1 MRKFFS
7 VTIIC
12 GISVLTLSLAL
23 AAETY
28 EVDPVHSF
36 VIFRC
41 LNVAQANSVFVYG
54 RFTDIKGQIVF
65 DKDPAK
71 SSVEITINVESLDTG
86 VPDRDKHLKSPDFL
100 NAKQFPTI
108 TFKSRKIEA
117 IGKNRFQVT
126 GDLTL
131 HGTTRPITVKVTKVG
146 EGKNFKGMQV
156 IGFETTFTVKRSDFG
171 MKGLMN
177 VAADEVT
184 LTVAIM
190 GIRK

>member
-1 MRKFFS
+1 MHKP
-7 VTIIC
+7 
-12 GISVLTLSLAL
+12 ISLRTVFGVLAFIVGFAISAD
-23 AAETY
+23 TY
-28 EVDPVHSF
+28 EVDPAHSF

-41 LNVAQANSVFVYG
+41 LNVAQASSVFIYG
-54 RFTDIKGQIVF
+54 RFNDIKGRIVI

-71 SSVEITINVESLDTG
+71 SSVEITINAESLDTG

-100 NAKQFPTI
+100 NTKQFPVI
-108 TFKSRKIEA
+108 TFKSKKVESAGR
-117 IGKNRFQVT
+117 NRYRVT

-131 HGTTRPITVKVTKVG
+131 HGVTRTVTLTVAKVG
-146 EGKNFKGMQV
+146 EGKNFKGVPV
-156 IGFETTFTVKRSDFG
+156 IGFETTFTIKRSDFG

-184 LTVAIM
+184 LTIAIM

>member
-1 MRKFFS
+1 MRRWCIG
-7 VTIIC
+7 VI
-12 GISVLTLSLAL
+12 LLSLV
-23 AAETY
+23 AAVTVVAAADTY
-28 EVDPVHSF
+28 EVDPAHSF
-36 VIFRC
+36 VLFRC
-41 LNVAQANSVFVYG
+41 RNLAQAGSVFIYG
-54 RFTDIKGQIVF
+54 RFTDIKGTIVV

-71 SSVEITINVESLDTG
+71 SSVNITINADSLDTG

-100 NAKQFPTI
+100 NTKQFPTI
-108 TFKSRKIEA
+108 TFKSQRIQA
-117 IGKNRFQVT
+117 IGKDRYQVT

-131 HGTTRPITVKVTKVG
+131 HGVTKPITVTVTKVG

-156 IGFETTFTVKRSDFG
+156 IGFETTFTIRRSDFG

-190 GIRK
+190 GIKK

>member
-1 MRKFFS
+1 MRKFLS
-7 VTIIC
+7 VVTVSGVLALTI
-12 GISVLTLSLAL
+12 SSTL

-28 EVDPVHSF
+28 EVDPAHSF
-36 VIFRC
+36 AIFRC
-41 LNVAQANSVFVYG
+41 LNVAQAKSVFVYG
-54 RFTDIKGQIVF
+54 RFNDIKGRIVV
-65 DKDPAK
+65 DKDPTK
-71 SSVEITINVESLDTG
+71 SSVEITINADSLDTG

-100 NAKQFPTI
+100 NTKQFPTI
-108 TFKSRKIEA
+108 TFRSKKIEA
-117 IGKNRFQVT
+117 IGKDRYRVT

-131 HGTTRPITVKVTKVG
+131 HGVTRPITVTVTKVG

-156 IGFETTFTVKRSDFG
+156 IGFETTFTIKRSDFG

-184 LTVAIM
+184 LTIAIM

>member
-1 MRKFFS
+1 VRKFPLIGA
-7 VTIIC
+7 VL
-12 GISVLTLSLAL
+12 GILTFTLSLSL
-23 AAETY
+23 AADTY

-41 LNVAQANSVFVYG
+41 LNLAQASSVFIYG
-54 RFTDIKGQIVF
+54 RFTDIKGRIVV

-71 SSVEITINVESLDTG
+71 SSVEIVINADSLDTG

-100 NAKQFPTI
+100 NTKQFPTI
-108 TFKSRKIEA
+108 TFKSKKVEA
-117 IGKNRFQVT
+117 IGKNRFRVT

-131 HGTTRPITVKVTKVG
+131 HGVTRPITVTVTKVG

-156 IGFETTFTVKRSDFG
+156 IGFETTFTIKRSDFG

-184 LTVAIM
+184 LTIAIM

>member
-1 MRKFFS
+1 MLYAHS
-7 VTIIC
+7 VWLAFV
-12 GISVLTLSLAL
+12 GVMLLAAL
-23 AAETY
+23 ASAADTY

-41 LNVAQANSVFVYG
+41 RNLGQAGAVFIYG
-54 RFTDIKGQIVF
+54 RFKDVKGTIVV

-71 SSVEITINVESLDTG
+71 SSVNITINADSIDTG
-86 VPDRDKHLKSPDFL
+86 VPDRDNHLKSPDFL
-100 NAKQFPTI
+100 NTKQFPTI
-108 TFKSRKIEA
+108 TFKSRKIQA
-117 IGKNRFQVT
+117 IGKDRYRVT

-131 HGTTRPITVKVTKVG
+131 HGVTRTITVTVEKLG
-146 EGKNFKGMQV
+146 EGKNFKDMQV
-156 IGFETTFTVKRSDFG
+156 IGFQTTFTIRRSDFG

-190 GIRK
+190 GIKK